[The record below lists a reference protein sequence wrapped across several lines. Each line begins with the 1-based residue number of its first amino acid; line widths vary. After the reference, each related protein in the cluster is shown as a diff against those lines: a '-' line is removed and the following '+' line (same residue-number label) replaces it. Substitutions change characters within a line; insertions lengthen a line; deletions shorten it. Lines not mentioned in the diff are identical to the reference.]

1 MNMQMR
7 SGAAVRRDA
16 KISRILKLTIAVVL
30 FAGLFLQITM
40 LARISS
46 QDKKASSLEKEISDM
61 QANVDNLERSISD
74 YHNLHDIENRALA
87 LGMQLPEDR
96 QIRVVRVAQ
105 TGQDTPAQMA
115 SIAGSEEFSE

>member
-7 SGAAVRRDA
+7 SGARVRRTA
-16 KISRILKLTIAVVL
+16 KISRMLKLIIAVVL

-87 LGMQLPEDR
+87 LGMQLPEDA
-96 QIRVVRVAQ
+96 QIRVVRVAHA
-105 TGQDTPAQMA
+105 GQDTPAQMA
-115 SIAGSEEFSE
+115 SIAGSEDFR